1 MGASTHLRWVTIVVA
16 TWFAAAV
23 PAGAQQS
30 ASPDAAPTASHA
42 PQPDP
47 APVKT
52 TPKAAIVVRPAPR
65 PVARATTTVRPA
77 PAAPATPPAR
87 AASKPVHRATTQR
100 KKAVRRPA
108 RTHAATRRPHVA
120 IAPLPRL
127 SLAHLSAPPTTND
140 AGRARKLAAGALS
153 LLVLAL
159 ASATLLAFTAR
170 VERRRVAR

>member
-1 MGASTHLRWVTIVVA
+1 LRWVTIVVA
-16 TWFAAAV
+16 ACLATAV
-23 PAGAQQS
+23 PAGAQQP

-42 PQPDP
+42 PRPDP

-52 TPKAAIVVRPAPR
+52 TPKAATVVRPAPR
-65 PVARATTTVRPA
+65 PAATVTTSVK
-77 PAAPATPPAR
+77 PAAPAATTPTPTPAR
-87 AASKPVHRATTQR
+87 AASKPVHRATTHR
-100 KKAVRRPA
+100 KAVRRKPRA
-108 RTHAATRRPHVA
+108 HAATRRPHVA
-120 IAPLPRL
+120 IPPLPRL

>member
-1 MGASTHLRWVTIVVA
+1 M
-16 TWFAAAV
+16 
-23 PAGAQQS
+23 PAGAQQP

-52 TPKAAIVVRPAPR
+52 TPKAAIVARPAQR
-65 PVARATTTVRPA
+65 PAAAVTTTVKPA
-77 PAAPATPPAR
+77 VPAATTPTPAR
-87 AASKPVHRATTQR
+87 AASKPVHRAATHR
-100 KKAVRRPA
+100 KAVRRKPRA
-108 RTHAATRRPHVA
+108 HAATRRPHVA
-120 IAPLPRL
+120 IPPLPHL
-127 SLAHLSAPPTTND
+127 SLARLTAPSTASD